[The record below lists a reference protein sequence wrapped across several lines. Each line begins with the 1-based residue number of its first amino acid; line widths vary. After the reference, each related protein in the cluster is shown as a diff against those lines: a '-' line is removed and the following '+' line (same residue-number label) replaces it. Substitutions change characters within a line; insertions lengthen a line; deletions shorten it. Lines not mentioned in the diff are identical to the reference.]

1 MEIQRLGSIAPM
13 AVPHRA
19 LKDVEIE
26 GTFLRP
32 FTIWNDYVKG
42 KPHKFYLAFIL
53 VPLEPFTNWN
63 PYVKLHFFVG
73 YVIPKDTL
81 VFSVLYHILRD
92 PDYWPNPNS
101 FKPER
106 FLSPD
111 GKQVIKEERFIPFGV
126 GELR

>member
-1 MEIQRLGSIAPM
+1 MVCKTVVLNEWPFDPRLVMYIYL
-13 AVPHRA
+13 
-19 LKDVEIE
+19 LKN
-26 GTFLRP
+26 R
-32 FTIWNDYVKG
+32 Y
-42 KPHKFYLAFIL
+42 
-53 VPLEPFTNWN
+53 
-63 PYVKLHFFVG
+63 FVSG

-101 FKPER
+101 FMPER

-126 GELR
+126 GNYLATIAEFKSLVVRKRLIYLIKAFDRKD